1 MPESILSGLLK
12 FLLTTRIMTSNVLPS
27 GWNSRRSEP
36 RTQSREGIPARLSPQ
51 YRGYIRRD
59 HININVFNIL
69 KLLGGY
75 IMTAIEKFIEWARAN
90 RYNPDELTT
99 LHTYERHCK
108 ISRSIAN
115 KIADE
120 YHLEGPEWR
129 ESL

>member
-1 MPESILSGLLK
+1 MFYLAVGTAAGANLGRNRVRESRPD
-12 FLLTTRIMTSNVLPS
+12 FH
-27 GWNSRRSEP
+27 RS
-36 RTQSREGIPARLSPQ
+36 IAV
-51 YRGYIRRD
+51 IFRRD

-75 IMTAIEKFIEWARAN
+75 LMTAIEKFIEWARAN

-99 LHTYERHCK
+99 LHIYERHCK